1 MKTFLRLLRL
11 IYPVRWHIAL
21 SLFFAWATVMSSA
34 MLMACAGYLIATAAL
49 HPFIY
54 ELSLAIVGVRFFGIL
69 RAVLR
74 YAERCFAHDATFRII
89 TQLRV
94 WCYQRLEVQAPAKLQ
109 IWQTGALFHL
119 LTTSIERLQDFYLRV
134 ISPLITAFLVLIAV
148 GGILLYFSPPAFF
161 IFALAFLLIGL
172 VVPMCVRQYK
182 RLHMQSLSPVE
193 ARQKS
198 LLLDGIEGIAE
209 LTIANKVESYLI
221 NLEEMQNHLAKLQVK
236 EAKITALNHAIATT
250 VVNLAY
256 FFVLLVFC
264 YSVAEGELSGV
275 WLVVLLLTVQSSF
288 EAAVPLPAVWQY
300 GASTLAAAKS
310 IFSVADAAHEPKSPI
325 EKHLP
330 TKSLDLVVKEV
341 SFQYQQEVPV
351 LKNLSVMIPAGKKIA
366 IVGESGSGKSTLAN
380 LLLKFWEYEQGEIT
394 LGAVSYREME
404 AEDVRKYF
412 CVVTQESH
420 IFHTT
425 LRENFLIVKP
435 EATELEMVEVLKK
448 VGLFDFV
455 SSLAEGLD
463 FIVGQNGQK
472 LSGGE
477 RQRLILARA
486 LLKPTPILL
495 LDEPTVN
502 LDAKT
507 AEVFM
512 DTVLSNTKEQS
523 LILITHQFAGL
534 EKMDEI
540 FVLADGRIVEHGNFT
555 ELLTRKHLFYQLWQ
569 YRNY

>member
-74 YAERCFAHDATFRII
+74 YAERCFAHNATFRII

-148 GGILLYFSPPAFF
+148 GGILLYFAPPAFF
-161 IFALAFLLIGL
+161 IFAFAFLLIGL

-209 LTIANKVESYLI
+209 LTIANKVESYLM

-236 EAKITALNHAIATT
+236 EIKITALNHAIATT

-256 FFVLLVFC
+256 FFVLLVLC

-310 IFSVADAAHEPKSPI
+310 IFSVADAAHEQKSPI
-325 EKHLP
+325 EKQLP
-330 TKSLDLVVKEV
+330 AKLLDLVVKGV

-366 IVGESGSGKSTLAN
+366 IVGESGSGKSTLVN

-394 LGAVSYREME
+394 LGAVSYQEME

-412 CVVTQESH
+412 CAVTQESH

-435 EATELEMVEVLKK
+435 EATELEMFEVLGK
-448 VGLFDFV
+448 VGLLSFV
-455 SSLAEGLD
+455 NSLAEGLD
-463 FIVGQNGQK
+463 FVVGQNGQK

-486 LLKPTPILL
+486 LLKPAPILL

-502 LDAKT
+502 LDAKN

-512 DTVLSNTKEQS
+512 DTVLSNAKEQS

-540 FVLADGRIVEHGNFT
+540 FVLADGRIVEHGSFAD
-555 ELLTRKHLFYQLWQ
+555 LLTRKQLFYQLWQ